1 MESSS
6 SKILFVITSSRDSN
20 SGFGGHYYSLLTYV
34 EVLKT
39 YFNIY
44 ILHYSEEKESI
55 LDQKIGDSPFY
66 IKTNNIDSF
75 DIEKINPSIVIF
87 FGASYIKTYSL
98 KHKLI
103 KLAIPVIGLKPGGK
117 KPKYYPFYDYII
129 CFSKNDYDWFTNYY
143 TFNKVSNIIYL
154 PNRVLKHPPNNKRI
168 DQLSITS
175 PIQLNLLRVS
185 RINNTYYESFIKTI
199 NLHKK
204 LKKNNINVNTVIVGN
219 CEDISILNR
228 LYEIIINIPNITIL
242 TDSKYT
248 NNAVELIPLFN
259 VVAGIGR
266 GFMEAVAQN
275 TIVLGFSKSYDIP
288 VLVDKTNYYDFKKN
302 NFSLRVEWIG
312 GTEEEEYL
320 KIIKT
325 LNKSTDNLNYMY
337 KKFLDDYDAMKIIYV
352 FKKTFYSRK
361 LSFKYK
367 FYDWFIYYNFKL
379 KIFIRKFY
387 SNDSTK
393 PIRENT

>member
-75 DIEKINPSIVIF
+75 DIEKINPRIVIF

-154 PNRVLKHPPNNKRI
+154 PNRVLKHPPNYKRI

-175 PIQLNLLRVS
+175 PTQLNLLRVS

-361 LSFKYK
+361 LSFIYK